1 MRLLP
6 FNSKT
11 MLRTGFRSLTTTS
24 SLKKPFLGLLVRTRG
39 LASEVNEAEFEL
51 SDCPIHRLETGPAK
65 KGVLTREDG
74 LYFYRQMQV
83 IRRMENAAST
93 LYKSKAIRG
102 FCHLYSGQEAC
113 AIGMQAAIKKD
124 DSIITAYRCHGWTY
138 VRGVPVA
145 EILSE
150 LAGRKSGCSKGK
162 GGSMHM
168 YGHEYYGGNGIVG
181 AQVPLGAGIALA
193 HKYRGNGQI
202 CVTLYGDGAANQ
214 GQVFETYNMAK
225 LWDLPVIF
233 VCENNGYG
241 MGTSVERA
249 AATTEYHTR
258 GDYIPGIKVDGMDI
272 LTVREATRFA
282 ADFTRSGNGPILI
295 ELATYRYYGHSMS
308 DPGTSYRSRDEVQSI
323 RKARDPIMNLR
334 EKLLDS
340 GLADADDIKRLEAEA
355 KEEVEAAVE
364 VAKASPDP
372 ILDDLFLDVYADD
385 NMEGHKIRGCDNWI
399 RQATN

>member
-1 MRLLP
+1 M
-6 FNSKT
+6 
-11 MLRTGFRSLTTTS
+11 
-24 SLKKPFLGLLVRTRG
+24 
-39 LASEVNEAEFEL
+39 NEAEFEL

>member
-1 MRLLP
+1 M
-6 FNSKT
+6 
-11 MLRTGFRSLTTTS
+11 
-24 SLKKPFLGLLVRTRG
+24 
-39 LASEVNEAEFEL
+39 NEAEFEL
-51 SDCPIHRLETGPAK
+51 SDCPIHKLNSGPAK
-65 KGVLTREDG
+65 KAILTREDG
-74 LYFYRQMQV
+74 LKFYRQMQV
-83 IRRMENAAST
+83 IRRMETAAST
-93 LYKSKAIRG
+93 LYKSKVIRG

-113 AIGMQAAIKKD
+113 CIGMEAALKEG

-138 VRGVPVA
+138 IRGVSAA
-145 EILSE
+145 EILCE
-150 LAGRKSGCSKGK
+150 LAGRKTGCSKGK

-168 YGHEYYGGNGIVG
+168 YGYEYYGGNGIVG

-225 LWDLPVIF
+225 LWDLPCIF

-258 GDYIPGIKVDGMDI
+258 GDYIPGIKVNGMDI

-282 ADFTRSGNGPILI
+282 ADHTRSGKGPIVM

-308 DPGTSYRSRDEVQSI
+308 DPGTSYRSRDEVQSV
-323 RKARDPIMNLR
+323 RKTRDPISNLR

-340 GLADADDIKRLEAEA
+340 GLADTDDIKGIEKDA
-355 KEEVEAAVE
+355 KEEVEAAVQ
-364 VAKASPDP
+364 AAQSDPDP
-372 ILDDLFLDVYADD
+372 TLDDLFLDVYADD
-385 NMEGHKIRGCDNWI
+385 NMEGHQIRGCDNWS
-399 RQATN
+399 RHATN

>member
-1 MRLLP
+1 
-6 FNSKT
+6 
-11 MLRTGFRSLTTTS
+11 
-24 SLKKPFLGLLVRTRG
+24 
-39 LASEVNEAEFEL
+39 
-51 SDCPIHRLETGPAK
+51 
-65 KGVLTREDG
+65 
-74 LYFYRQMQV
+74 
-83 IRRMENAAST
+83 
-93 LYKSKAIRG
+93 
-102 FCHLYSGQEAC
+102 
-113 AIGMQAAIKKD
+113 
-124 DSIITAYRCHGWTY
+124 
-138 VRGVPVA
+138 
-145 EILSE
+145 
-150 LAGRKSGCSKGK
+150 
-162 GGSMHM
+162 M

>member
-1 MRLLP
+1 
-6 FNSKT
+6 
-11 MLRTGFRSLTTTS
+11 MLRKGLVSLRATS
-24 SLKKPFLGLLVRTRG
+24 SLKKPFVGWLVSNRG
-39 LASEVNEAEFEL
+39 FAGQVNEAEFEL
-51 SDCPIHRLETGPAK
+51 ADCPIHRLDSGPPK
-65 KGVLTREDG
+65 KAILTREDG
-74 LYFYRQMQV
+74 LSYYRTMQV
-83 IRRMENAAST
+83 IRRMETAAST
-93 LYKSKAIRG
+93 LYKSKVIRG

-113 AIGMQAAIKKD
+113 CIGMQAAINMD

-138 VRGVPVA
+138 IRGVSVK
-145 EILSE
+145 EILCE
-150 LAGRKSGCSKGK
+150 LAGRKTGCSKGK

-181 AQVPLGAGIALA
+181 AQVPVGAGIALA
-193 HKYRGNGQI
+193 HQYRGNGQI

-225 LWDLPVIF
+225 LWNLPCIF

-272 LTVREATRFA
+272 LTVREATKFA
-282 ADFTRSGNGPILI
+282 ADYTRSEKGPILM

-308 DPGTSYRSRDEVQSI
+308 DPGTSYRSRDEVQSV
-323 RKARDPIMNLR
+323 RKTRDPILGLR

-340 GLADADDIKRLEAEA
+340 GLADTEDIKRIEQEAKQEIEEAVKAAEA
-355 KEEVEAAVE
+355 D
-364 VAKASPDP
+364 PDP
-372 ILDDLFLDVYADD
+372 TLDDLYLDLYADD
-385 NMEGHKIRGCDNWI
+385 NMEGHVVRGCDNWS
-399 RQATN
+399 RHATN